1 MKKIAFIAIIALG
14 FLSTNTFAQ
23 KFGYLNLGN
32 LVVQMPETTKADA
45 SLKTYQEGLI
55 KKGEDMA
62 KAFETSYTL
71 FAKKYQEGTMTPKE
85 TQDAEA
91 KLGKERDAIAKY
103 EQEVYEKI
111 AQKRSE
117 LMQPILK
124 KIETAINAVGDEKGY
139 TFIFDA
145 SMSNTI
151 LFAKESDDV
160 EALVKA
166 KMGM

>member
-1 MKKIAFIAIIALG
+1 MKKIALIAIIALG
-14 FLSTNTFAQ
+14 FFSTNTFAQ

-32 LVVQMPETTKADA
+32 LVIQMPETKKADET
-45 SLKTYQEGLI
+45 LKTYQENLI

-71 FAKKYQEGTMTPKE
+71 FATKYQEGLMTPKE
-85 TQDAEA
+85 VSDAEK
-91 KLGKERDAIAKY
+91 KLGVEQEAIAKY

-111 AQKRSE
+111 GKKRQE
-117 LMQPILK
+117 LMKPILD
-124 KIETAINAVGDEKGY
+124 KIEKAINAVGDEKGY

-145 SMSNTI
+145 SLSNTI
-151 LFAKESDDV
+151 LFAKDSDDV

-166 KMGM
+166 KLGM

>member
-1 MKKIAFIAIIALG
+1 MKKVALIAIIALG
-14 FLSTNTFAQ
+14 FISNSFAQ

-32 LVVQMPETTKADA
+32 LVVQMPETKQADE
-45 SLKTYQEGLI
+45 SLKVYQEGLI

-71 FAKKYQEGTMTPKE
+71 FAKKYQEGGMTPKQAQE
-85 TQDAEA
+85 AEG
-91 KLGKERDAIAKY
+91 KLGVERDAIAKY
-103 EQEVYEKI
+103 EQEVYDKI
-111 AQKRSE
+111 GKKRQE
-117 LMQPILK
+117 LMSPILK
-124 KIETAINAVGDEKGY
+124 KIETAINAIGDENGY

-151 LFAKESDDV
+151 LFAKDGDDV

-166 KMGM
+166 KLGM